1 LVKTLFPLLS
11 VRFAD
16 VNRPVGGRCAESG
29 AGRVLQIFIAAS
41 FQAENRFPLSRTM
54 LEIDGSELPV
64 QKRGGGQGHFQ
75 A

>member
-1 LVKTLFPLLS
+1 
-11 VRFAD
+11 
-16 VNRPVGGRCAESG
+16 
-29 AGRVLQIFIAAS
+29 VLQIFIAAS

>member
-1 LVKTLFPLLS
+1 LNQAQVACS
-11 VRFAD
+11 R
-16 VNRPVGGRCAESG
+16 
-29 AGRVLQIFIAAS
+29 FIAAS